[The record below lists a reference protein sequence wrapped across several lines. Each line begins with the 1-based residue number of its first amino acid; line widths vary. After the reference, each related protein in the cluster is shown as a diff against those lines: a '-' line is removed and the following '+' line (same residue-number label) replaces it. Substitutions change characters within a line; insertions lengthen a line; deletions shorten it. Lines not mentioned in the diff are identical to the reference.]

1 MLQSRQQQKNIV
13 ETVRRTGEFNT
24 LITALQRA
32 GLDAELAKG
41 GPFTMFAPSDE
52 AFGELPDGAVE
63 TLMEEP
69 ETLTSVLS
77 YHIVPRRVTAAEAAW
92 MRGAPTV
99 NGEDVLVLCD
109 EAIHVD
115 GARLV
120 EADIEASNGLIH
132 VIDRVLLPAKI

>member
-1 MLQSRQQQKNIV
+1 MLQSCQQEKNIV
-13 ETVRRTGEFNT
+13 ETVRGTGEFKT

-52 AFGELPDGAVE
+52 AFGELPEGAVE

-109 EAIHVD
+109 EEIHVD

>member
-1 MLQSRQQQKNIV
+1 MIQSCQQQKNIV
-13 ETVRRTGEFNT
+13 ETVRGTGEFNT
-24 LITALQRA
+24 LITALQRS
-32 GLDAELAKG
+32 GLDAELARG

-52 AFGELPDGAVE
+52 AFSELPEGAVE
-63 TLMEEP
+63 TLMDEP

-77 YHIVPRRVTAAEAAW
+77 YHIVPCRVNAAEAAW
-92 MRGAPTV
+92 MRGARTV

-109 EAIHVD
+109 EEIHVD